1 MNKRQPTFQQVNDYA
16 KKHGFVEV
24 HDLDDDVF
32 CEGKTQQ
39 WVAVKLS
46 NGDDGLHIY
55 GKVGYMSKEDFEK
68 YDDCEWESMTFK
80 LS

>member
-1 MNKRQPTFQQVNDYA
+1 MITRSPTFQEVHDYA

-24 HDLDDDVF
+24 YDLDDDVF
-32 CEGKTQQ
+32 GEGKTQQ

-55 GKVGYMSKEDFEK
+55 GKTGFMSENDFNSF
-68 YDDCEWESMTFK
+68 DDCGWEAMTFK
-80 LS
+80 MA